1 MASPIS
7 YLTYYRTANE
17 NYPSGM
23 LSFPYNADL
32 KYARVRAAELIRS
45 GAAVKKALPSGQV
58 FFNSSSQAKHD
69 TGEGIVATMTE
80 INGTLYYEGSSNILY
95 IVNPITGDIRKS
107 PIQRIS
113 DIIKGTQR
121 VSKASKPLAP
131 PKKPVK
137 ASKPVKAAPKQ
148 PVSVAK
154 PGTLVAVVDGK
165 FAPVNGFR
173 YPKTEIKALVKSMDS
188 VYARMYDGELD
199 DTQWVPIGDVMLK
212 NNPRLV
218 AAVACERQDLL
229 TSDREVAAFAYAV
242 YHAKNRDRLMAMDRP
257 AKPRTPK
264 TKRPTTAQMTFNPRT
279 GKVGTTRR
287 F

>member
-1 MASPIS
+1 MIVIRANGIESKVTYNSQIAPSELRKAIRYDVARAVENES
-7 YLTYYRTANE
+7 IHNRIIIDDKVVFNQESQIKEVYNPMYKEVRKDLPYKEREARYATINAKIKKIKDAKIEELTD
-17 NYPSGM
+17 M
-23 LSFPYNADL
+23 
-32 KYARVRAAELIRS
+32 
-45 GAAVKKALPSGQV
+45 
-58 FFNSSSQAKHD
+58 
-69 TGEGIVATMTE
+69 
-80 INGTLYYEGSSNILY
+80 
-95 IVNPITGDIRKS
+95 
-107 PIQRIS
+107 
-113 DIIKGTQR
+113 IIKRIT
-121 VSKASKPLAP
+121 KASKPLAP

-137 ASKPVKAAPKQ
+137 ASKPVKAASKK
-148 PVSVAK
+148 PVSTAK
-154 PGTLVAVVDGK
+154 PSTLVAVVDGK

-199 DTQWVPIGDVMLK
+199 ETQWVPIGDTMLK

-218 AAVACERQDLL
+218 AAVVCERQDLL
-229 TSDREVAAFAYAV
+229 TSDREIAAFAYAV

-257 AKPRTPK
+257 AKARTPK

>member
-1 MASPIS
+1 MA
-7 YLTYYRTANE
+7 T
-17 NYPSGM
+17 
-23 LSFPYNADL
+23 
-32 KYARVRAAELIRS
+32 
-45 GAAVKKALPSGQV
+45 
-58 FFNSSSQAKHD
+58 
-69 TGEGIVATMTE
+69 
-80 INGTLYYEGSSNILY
+80 
-95 IVNPITGDIRKS
+95 
-107 PIQRIS
+107 
-113 DIIKGTQR
+113 
-121 VSKASKPLAP
+121 
-131 PKKPVK
+131 PKKSVK
-137 ASKPVKAAPKQ
+137 ASKPVKAALKQ

-154 PGTLVAVVDGK
+154 PGTFVAVVDGK

-199 DTQWVPIGDVMLK
+199 ETQWVPIGDTMLK

-218 AAVACERQDLL
+218 AAVDCERQDLL

-242 YHAKNRDRLMAMDRP
+242 YHSKNRDRLMAMDRP
-257 AKPRTPK
+257 AKARTPK